1 MEDIVGLLEE
11 LSDEL
16 MDDGSPVSIVLAAGH
31 GKRIKSEKPKM
42 LHEIWGVPTVI
53 RVSEAARKGLNSG
66 NQIIVVGMKADQ
78 VAMTVGKK
86 RNLVYAYQAKQRGTG
101 DAVKVALEILQS
113 LRNIED
119 VYIFPGDMGLITS
132 DVVSDFRESFEKS
145 GADMMILT
153 GYFKGNPENNMYGRI
168 VRIPERD
175 ISGKITREYCGQVLA
190 IKEQKDILAM
200 RDDEMCEMS
209 YNGMKFRFSKE
220 FLLNLKEFNTGVYA
234 IKYKFLKEAIEEIS
248 PDNVQ
253 GEYYLTDLI
262 SIFNRKGLKV
272 NAEHAKD
279 DSTIIG
285 FNVKSVLKEMENI
298 YREKVW
304 QRLCDIIVIEDRYD
318 FYIADEVVNEII
330 EMDKNFGP
338 LDIYIGKGVYISKGV
353 KLNKGVALK
362 SGAYLNGN
370 IEIGE
375 GTVIEENVSI
385 STYPHQ
391 TLKIGKNC
399 VIMRGDIIKGNLVIG
414 NNSRIESGVN
424 ITGSDEF
431 PVRIGNNV
439 IIKGTSYIFGSIIED
454 DLFIEHSVLKCKLVE
469 RTVRKDG
476 SIQPVRWVMPQP
488 QGLDVIKDI
497 EKNSA

>member
-1 MEDIVGLLEE
+1 MRDIYDLLEK

-16 MDDGSPVSIVLAAGH
+16 IDDGSPVSIVLAAGH

-53 RVSEAARKGLNSG
+53 RVSEAALNGLNSS

-78 VAMTVGKK
+78 VAMTVGKRK
-86 RNLVYAYQAKQRGTG
+86 NLVYAYQAEQRGTG
-101 DAVKVALEILQS
+101 DAVKVALEILKP
-113 LRNIED
+113 LENIED
-119 VYIFPGDMGLITS
+119 VYIFPGDMGLITP
-132 DVVSDFRESFEKS
+132 DVVSDFRRSFEEN
-145 GADMMILT
+145 GVDMMVLT
-153 GYFKGNPENNMYGRI
+153 GYFRGNPENNMYGRI

-175 ISGKITREYCGQVLA
+175 VDGKDTGEYFNQVLA
-190 IKEQKDILAM
+190 IKEQKDIIAM
-200 RDDEMCEMS
+200 REDDVCEMY
-209 YNGMKFRFSKE
+209 YNGMRFGFPRE
-220 FLLNLKEFNTGVYA
+220 FLMNIREFNTGVYA

-253 GEYYLTDLI
+253 KEYYLTDI
-262 SIFNRKGLKV
+262 IGIFNRKGLKIG
-272 NAEHAKD
+272 AEHAKD

-285 FNVKSVLKEMENI
+285 FNVKSVLKDMENI
-298 YREKVW
+298 YRDKIW
-304 QRLCDIIVIEDRYD
+304 QKLCDIIVIEDRHD
-318 FYIADEVVNEII
+318 FYIADEVVDEII

-353 KLNKGVALK
+353 RLSKRVTLK
-362 SGAYLNGN
+362 AGAYLSGN

-391 TLKIGKNC
+391 TLRIGRNC
-399 VIMRGDIIKGNLVIG
+399 VVMRGDIIKGNLVIG
-414 NNSRIESGVN
+414 DNTRIESGVN

-439 IIKGTSYIFGSIIED
+439 VIKGTSYIFGSIIED

-488 QGLDVIKDI
+488 QGLDVIRDI
-497 EKNSA
+497 GKNDI